1 MSLSPPNSRK
11 SEDYQMELLIVKVA
25 ELIGL

>member
-11 SEDYQMELLIVKVA
+11 SEDYQMGLLIENEA
-25 ELIGL
+25 ELTS

>member
-11 SEDYQMELLIVKVA
+11 SEDYQMGLLIENKA
-25 ELIGL
+25 ELTS

>member
-11 SEDYQMELLIVKVA
+11 SEDYQMELLLVKVA

>member
-11 SEDYQMELLIVKVA
+11 SEDYQMGLLIENKT
-25 ELIGL
+25 ELTSL